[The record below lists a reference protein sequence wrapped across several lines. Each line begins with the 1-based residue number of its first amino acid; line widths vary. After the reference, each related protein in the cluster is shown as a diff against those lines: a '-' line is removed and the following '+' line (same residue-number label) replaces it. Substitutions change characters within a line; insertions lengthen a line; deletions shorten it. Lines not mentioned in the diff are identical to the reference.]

1 MLPKLSQEP
10 PSLNEEVISP
20 GDGHI
25 AKKRN
30 RLSFVCQACRRS
42 KTKCDKRKPACTR
55 CAKQGIQ
62 CVYDIAIQTPPKFA
76 SRKSLIQMLDNELD
90 FWKKKTNQLM
100 RNQYNR
106 ILASRPDSNLFG
118 DLESLPERD
127 LINNKLTVN
136 DFWDLNVNIYRNDTN
151 LIVSPIMKAEVT
163 PLSENNIIV
172 NDHFLITLI
181 ISVIATSTENVASLP
196 AYASD
201 PNMAT
206 YNPSVVQTILKNKDV
221 LVQHCSNPQE
231 RLRIEYFTK
240 KILQIPTSKDQAGS
254 SKDTIGSFLTEVK
267 NDLSYPYLEDHCTLE
282 GGYSDQLQ
290 YFINTFE
297 ELLPPYDVMQQYKQ
311 HFYLNI
317 FPCLP
322 FLHRSNFEA
331 TINSIVFKNP
341 QNPNRVQLVLGT
353 SGLRAKIE
361 NLCLLGIVLKLS
373 YMSLMFINE
382 KDTEGQTV
390 PVEVLTSHPI
400 NNKIISLIQKCS
412 VSENWVAC
420 PNEDIIACLLYLWSY
435 LVFAPEEGDFFTS
448 NPTDLL
454 CNLIIMLSTTIGL
467 HRDPTDFKILNIAV
481 NQELRNHR
489 RLLWLCV
496 VGMSGIEII
505 LKGRR
510 GTSKSFMD
518 SFIDID
524 DPNVFAKYMARVKND
539 MPTLDPYLLKL
550 HENVFKYAYLVSL
563 HQRIG
568 DYFLKYNGTFKLR
581 EVHILREKIDAF
593 IKREFILEPIDEALR
608 NFNPNASGLNSD
620 IFNQMSMITTKNS
633 AKFLYTVLSKLIM
646 LRVSLALLFHFEECC
661 MNQREQFKRDQQLDV
676 NNENAIDYLPYYF
689 HFLKESICFSVQLAD
704 YINFYYDKD
713 SDKVISALTSYHVSK
728 IIQLSL
734 STVLLSL
741 LSTSLKIN
749 VAINEIMRTNPTLTN
764 EVTAYI
770 NQLSEFETTIRPAL
784 FRTYNLVS
792 ENLRFTYYP
801 VFKMLVLF
809 DIFMV
814 KYKKDELIPKY
825 FQTLETELLNEK
837 YTQVFGLSFNYR
849 LKKGEKMIDD
859 LLRRNFISS
868 LSIGQLRNIMERLNK
883 RDLVII
889 PRLNDSVSPEQPD
902 TNSASGNVPSEI
914 SSVDY
919 RQSTP
924 VADIGTGK
932 SNSTNYSHVSHSI
945 VPPESFV
952 RPNEQIPASAQSTR
966 ENSTTNSNPGN
977 GSNPPD
983 GVIPQGVEL
992 ASNDTLEFANLF
1004 GDVDIFNYDFFFG
1017 NE

>member
-1 MLPKLSQEP
+1 MNI
-10 PSLNEEVISP
+10 PSLDEAMLSP
-20 GDGHI
+20 ENNSGPGHI

-55 CAKQGIQ
+55 CAKQGIP

-76 SRKSLIQMLDNELD
+76 SRKSLVQMLDNELD

-100 RNQYNR
+100 RQQYNR
-106 ILASRPDSNLFG
+106 ILAARPDANLFG

-136 DFWDLNVNIYRNDTN
+136 DFWDLNVNIYRRDTN
-151 LIVSPIMKAEVT
+151 LIVSPIMKSEVT

-181 ISVIATSTENVASLP
+181 ISVVATSTESVASLP

-206 YNPSVVQTILKNKDV
+206 YNPSVVQTILKNKDI

-231 RLRIEYFTK
+231 RVRIEYFTK
-240 KILQIPTSKDQAGS
+240 KILQIPTSTERAEARE
-254 SKDTIGSFLTEVK
+254 TIGSFLTEVK

-282 GGYSDQLQ
+282 GGYSAQLQ
-290 YFINTFE
+290 YFISSFE
-297 ELLPPYDVMQQYKQ
+297 ELLPPYDVIQQYKQ

-322 FLHRSNFEA
+322 FLSRSNFEA
-331 TINSIVFKNP
+331 TINSIVFKDPHNP
-341 QNPNRVQLVLGT
+341 QRVQLVLGT

-361 NLCLLGIVLKLS
+361 NLCILGIVLKLS
-373 YMSLMFINE
+373 YMSLIFINE
-382 KDTEGQTV
+382 KDVEGQTI
-390 PVEVLTSHPI
+390 PAHILTQYPI
-400 NNKIISLIQKCS
+400 SNKIIALIQKCS

-420 PNEDIIACLLYLWSY
+420 PNEDIITCLLYLWSY

-448 NPTDLL
+448 NPTDIL

-467 HRDPTDFKILNIAV
+467 HRDPTDFKILNVAA

-524 DPNVFAKYMARVKND
+524 DPNVFAKYMAKVKSD
-539 MPTLDPYLLKL
+539 MPTIDPYLVQL
-550 HENVFKYAYLVSL
+550 HENTFKYAYIVSL

-581 EVHILREKIDAF
+581 EIHILREKIDEF
-593 IKREFILEPIDEALR
+593 IKREFTLQPIDENLR
-608 NFNPNASGLNSD
+608 NFSPGTPGVSPAL
-620 IFNQMSMITTKNS
+620 FNHISMVTTKNS

-646 LRVSLALLFHFEECC
+646 LRVALALLFHFEKCC
-661 MNQREQFKRDQQLDV
+661 MDQREKVKRDRQLDID
-676 NNENAIDYLPYYF
+676 NENDIDYLPYYF
-689 HFLKESICFSVQLAD
+689 HFLKETICFAVQLAD
-704 YINFYYDKD
+704 YINFFYDKE
-713 SDKVISALTSYHVSK
+713 SSKVISALTSYHVSK

-741 LSTSLKIN
+741 LSTGLKVN
-749 VAINEIMRTNPTLTN
+749 VAINEIMRTNPNVTN

-770 NQLSEFETTIRPAL
+770 NQLSEIERTIRPAL

-814 KYKKDELIPKY
+814 KCKKDELLPQY
-825 FQTLETELLNEK
+825 FQTLETELRNER

-849 LKKGEKMIDD
+849 LGKGERMIDD
-859 LLRRNFISS
+859 LLQRNFIAA
-868 LSIGQLRNIMERLNK
+868 LSIGQLKSITERLNK
-883 RDLVII
+883 RDLLII
-889 PRLNDSVSPEQPD
+889 PPLHDTVSPDQGSNMSP
-902 TNSASGNVPSEI
+902 NGHSQSER

-919 RQSTP
+919 HQSTHM
-924 VADIGTGK
+924 ADLNSGK
-932 SNSTNYSHVSHSI
+932 NSSSNYSHVSHSI
-945 VPPESFV
+945 VPAEGFV
-952 RPNEQIPASAQSTR
+952 TDDGQIPTSAQLSSD
-966 ENSTTNSNPGN
+966 NSANNTSISNGVA
-977 GSNPPD
+977 NPPNN
-983 GVIPQGVEL
+983 GGAPQGIEL